1 MPRAS
6 AARGG
11 STRPAHAM
19 PVHYRPRMPH
29 GPYPATLLRP
39 NVAAAPF
46 DGVVLLPAVAVQVAR
61 TMVAAHHL
69 VADMRRH
76 GADDWADELERA
88 LSGGTV

>member
-19 PVHYRPRMPH
+19 PYRYRPALSKGAWPEEV
-29 GPYPATLLRP
+29 LRP
-39 NVAAAPF
+39 NLAAEPYAP
-46 DGVVLLPAVAVQVAR
+46 VVLLPAVATQVAR
-61 TMVAAHHL
+61 TMVAAHRL

-76 GADDWADELERA
+76 GANDWADELERA